1 MNKTKINTKEF
12 DAEFGLDSRYASDAE
27 HKSEAT
33 SLMESRLMRM
43 KNVSKEQV
51 IRAKLLQL
59 KLKMDEYVKN
69 PICDDNNNFSEFLKL
84 YIDSIYAKR
93 SVFAEDIDVAPV
105 SLSQVINNHREPK
118 EEFLLKLMIHSEKVY
133 EHICVFEKKV
143 WFEVYYKEK
152 ICETIS
158 HLERWRPEVEKH
170 VKLSKMII

>member
-59 KLKMDEYVKN
+59 KLKMCL
-69 PICDDNNNFSEFLKL
+69 I
-84 YIDSIYAKR
+84 R
-93 SVFAEDIDVAPV
+93 
-105 SLSQVINNHREPK
+105 
-118 EEFLLKLMIHSEKVY
+118 LLKYLI
-133 EHICVFEKKV
+133 
-143 WFEVYYKEK
+143 
-152 ICETIS
+152 
-158 HLERWRPEVEKH
+158 
-170 VKLSKMII
+170 